1 MRFFFV
7 IEGGNMIKS
16 RNLAFDY
23 ITRDE
28 NDNVTGIKR
37 ALDDVNINVKKGQF
51 IAIIGG
57 NGSGKSTFAKH
68 LNAILLPT
76 EGTVYVDGNNTLE
89 EGKRQE
95 IRQKS
100 GMVFQNPDN
109 QILGATV
116 EEDVGFGP
124 ENLGI
129 HTKEIWERVEGSLKK
144 LGIYEYAK
152 YSPNNLSGG
161 QKQKVVIAGTLA
173 MKPQCIVLDEPTS
186 MLDPEGRKEVIDSIT
201 QLNREENITVILITH
216 YLEEVVN
223 ADYIYVMND
232 GKVILEGRP
241 GVVFARE
248 EFLEECGIKVPSIVK
263 LNNILQK
270 SNRINKS
277 DAFTVEE
284 LAKKIL
290 ENMK

>member
-37 ALDDVNINVKKGQF
+37 ALDDVNINVKQGQF

-89 EGKRQE
+89 EGKRQK

-100 GMVFQNPDN
+100 GLVFQNPDN

-129 HTKEIWERVEGSLKK
+129 PTKDIWVRVE
-144 LGIYEYAK
+144 E
-152 YSPNNLSGG
+152 
-161 QKQKVVIAGTLA
+161 
-173 MKPQCIVLDEPTS
+173 
-186 MLDPEGRKEVIDSIT
+186 SI
-201 QLNREENITVILITH
+201 
-216 YLEEVVN
+216 
-223 ADYIYVMND
+223 
-232 GKVILEGRP
+232 
-241 GVVFARE
+241 
-248 EFLEECGIKVPSIVK
+248 
-263 LNNILQK
+263 
-270 SNRINKS
+270 
-277 DAFTVEE
+277 
-284 LAKKIL
+284 
-290 ENMK
+290 